1 MKKNKLLKKFIINT
15 IIYSAIVIGLI
26 AVHHNAN
33 NNKKVQSK
41 VKFVYQQF

>member
-1 MKKNKLLKKFIINT
+1 MKKNNFLKEFIINT
-15 IIYSAIVIGLI
+15 LIYTAIVISLI
-26 AVHHNAN
+26 AIYQNKE

>member
-1 MKKNKLLKKFIINT
+1 MKKNKFLKEFIINT
-15 IIYSAIVIGLI
+15 IIYSAIVISLI
-26 AVHHNAN
+26 AIHHNKD